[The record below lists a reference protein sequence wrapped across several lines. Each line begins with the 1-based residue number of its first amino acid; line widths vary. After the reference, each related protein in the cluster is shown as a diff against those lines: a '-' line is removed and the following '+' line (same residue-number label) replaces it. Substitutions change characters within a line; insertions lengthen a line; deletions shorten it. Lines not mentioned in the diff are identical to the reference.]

1 MKPLWLLAITFFALG
16 AAVSSA
22 QWAPTAVAIAYVEGN
37 VYIDEKPLSQAE
49 TGVQV
54 LAAVIPASRA
64 MRIDPTLALR

>member
-1 MKPLWLLAITFFALG
+1 
-16 AAVSSA
+16 V
-22 QWAPTAVAIAYVEGN
+22 YV
-37 VYIDEKPLSQAE
+37 DEKPLPQAE